1 MILAPVLTI
10 LGWSLTLLS
19 ALMLIP
25 SIFALGDVSGN
36 VSAAFFASAIVTV
49 FLGGG
54 LIFANRMEATTL
66 DRRETFLTATIIW
79 VVIPIFAALP
89 FYLGNAVSSPL
100 DAYFEAISGFTTN
113 GASVIDNLGEQ
124 SRGIIL
130 WRALI
135 QWLGGFA
142 IILFVSALASEF
154 GVPGSNPLNQAI
166 AKSTRRR
173 LSRRIRYAVV
183 SILKIYTIL
192 TFVCIVLLWLSGM
205 EAFNALCYGFSTLST
220 GGFTVSNDGL
230 EVFGNRM
237 TETVL
242 IIFMIIG
249 AVNFSLHWAFFNGDR
264 SSYFKNPEYRYFLF
278 ILVFCSLIMF
288 FLMKA
293 NTDIS
298 IVQIIRYSIFNTV
311 SALSTTGYTMAPI
324 SENGTYIWPASILLL
339 IMFIM
344 CIGGSTGSTSGGIK
358 LMRVILLL
366 KQGAKEIKRLSFPS
380 AIIPLKYGSVQITR
394 ELLLSA
400 WGFFTL
406 FCLAIIVISLG
417 LSFTGLD
424 FRSSLALSISN
435 LASAGSS
442 VSSIMIDLDPNNVN
456 FTTYGAL
463 PIAAKVLLC
472 FAMLIGRLEFFAVFT
487 LLNPAFWRR

>member
-1 MILAPVLTI
+1 MVLAPVFTI
-10 LGWSLTLLS
+10 FGWSLTLLS
-19 ALMLIP
+19 VLMLIP
-25 SIFALGDVSGN
+25 SLFALSDLSGN
-36 VSAAFFASAIVTV
+36 VAAAFFASSIISL

-54 LIFANRMEATTL
+54 IIFGNRTEAAIL
-66 DRRETFLTATIIW
+66 GRRETFLSATLIW
-79 VVIPIFAALP
+79 VVIPVFAALP
-89 FYLGNAVSSPL
+89 FYLSNAVTSPL

-113 GASVIDNLGEQ
+113 GASVIDNLNEQ

-130 WRALI
+130 WRSLI

-142 IILFVSALASEF
+142 IILFVSAMASEF

-173 LSRRIRYAVV
+173 LSRRVRYAVV
-183 SILKIYTIL
+183 SILQIYTLL
-192 TFVCIVLLWLSGM
+192 TFACIALLWLSGM

-230 EVFGNRM
+230 EVFGNRF

-242 IIFMIIG
+242 IVFMMIG

-264 SSYFKNPEYRYFLF
+264 RSYFKNPEYRYLLF
-278 ILVFCSLIMF
+278 ILVFCCLIMF
-288 FLMKA
+288 MFMRF
-293 NTDIS
+293 NTDIPS
-298 IVQIIRYSIFNTV
+298 FQIIRYAIFNTV
-311 SALSTTGYTMAPI
+311 SAITTTGYTMTPI
-324 SENGTYIWPASILLL
+324 SGDGTYLWPVGVLLL
-339 IMFIM
+339 MLFTM
-344 CIGGSTGSTSGGIK
+344 CIGGSTGSTSGGLK

-366 KQGAKEIKRLSFPS
+366 KQGAAEIKHLSFPS
-380 AIIPLKYGSVQITR
+380 AIIPLKYGTVHITR

-400 WGFFTL
+400 WGYFTL

-424 FRSSLALSISN
+424 FEASLALSISN
-435 LASAGSS
+435 LTGAGASI
-442 VSSIMIDLDPNNVN
+442 SSIMIDIDPGTIN
-456 FTTYGAL
+456 FTTYGEL
-463 PIAAKVLLC
+463 PMTAKILLC

>member
-1 MILAPVLTI
+1 MLFAPVLTI

-25 SIFALGDVSGN
+25 SVFALGDISGN
-36 VSAAFFASAIVTV
+36 VASAFFASAIITL

-54 LIFANRMEATTL
+54 LIFANRMEAASL
-66 DRRETFLTATIIW
+66 SRRETFLSATIIW
-79 VVIPIFAALP
+79 IIIPVFAALP

-113 GASVIDNLGEQ
+113 GASVIDNLAEQ

-130 WRALI
+130 WRSLI

-154 GVPGSNPLNQAI
+154 GIPGSNPLNQAI

-183 SILKIYTIL
+183 SILKIYTLL
-192 TFVCIVLLWLSGM
+192 TFVCIVLLWWSGM
-205 EAFNALCYGFSTLST
+205 DAFNALCYGFSTLST
-220 GGFTVSNDGL
+220 GGFTASNDGL

-242 IIFMIIG
+242 IVFMIIG

-264 SSYFKNPEYRYFLF
+264 GSYFRNPEYRYFLF

-288 FLMKA
+288 FLIKL
-293 NTDIS
+293 NTDIQA
-298 IVQIIRYSIFNTV
+298 IQAIRYSIFNTV
-311 SALSTTGYTMAPI
+311 SALSTTGYTMVPI
-324 SENGTYIWPASILLL
+324 SESGEYIWPLSVLFLILL
-339 IMFIM
+339 IM
-344 CIGGSTGSTSGGIK
+344 CIGGSTGSTSGGLK

-366 KQGAKEIKRLSFPS
+366 KQGAAEIKHLSFPS
-380 AIIPLKYGSVQITR
+380 AIIPLKYGSIRITR

-424 FRSSLALSISN
+424 FRTSLALSISN
-435 LASAGSS
+435 LASAGSAID
-442 VSSIMIDLDPNNVN
+442 SIMIDLDPNKAN

-463 PIAAKVLLC
+463 PIAAKILLC
-472 FAMLIGRLEFFAVFT
+472 IAMLIGRLEFFAVFT